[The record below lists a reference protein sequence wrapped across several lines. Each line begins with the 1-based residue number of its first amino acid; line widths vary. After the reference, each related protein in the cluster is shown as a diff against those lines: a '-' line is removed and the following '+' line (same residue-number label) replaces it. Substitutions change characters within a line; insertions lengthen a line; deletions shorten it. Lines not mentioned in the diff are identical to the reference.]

1 MENYFLVN
9 ALFSFALL
17 CVGLMF
23 LEGTFKG
30 EGRAIKLFYNV
41 DNLLFVSIK
50 NKKLLKIGD
59 QISFMICLTM
69 SLLTL
74 LNGVMSI
81 YIPNTPNISAI
92 FIFIGIILSWP
103 IRILFIHIYKNRA
116 NSNLPRIWPFS
127 KID

>member
-1 MENYFLVN
+1 
-9 ALFSFALL
+9 
-17 CVGLMF
+17 MF
-23 LEGTFKG
+23 IEGTFKG

-41 DNLLFVSIK
+41 DNLLFANIK
-50 NKKLLKIGD
+50 NKKILKIGD

-103 IRILFIHIYKNRA
+103 IRILFIHIYKSRA
-116 NSNLPRIWPFS
+116 DSNLPRIWPFS